1 MGVFQDYSLLLRS
14 QSGPDHCRYASGYQM
29 ILHGLELFFPVA
41 ICYPGMFGVTSR
53 RLALRVLGDKNALE
67 KAIAT
72 SDKTRVVAW
81 CTASWCGPCKSVT
94 PFIEKF
100 SSSTPNVDFY
110 KIDIDE
116 FPELAEELEVA
127 SVPTF
132 IMFKDKQVAARLVG
146 ASAPRIEEMVK
157 NSM

>member
-1 MGVFQDYSLLLRS
+1 MFR
-14 QSGPDHCRYASGYQM
+14 
-29 ILHGLELFFPVA
+29 
-41 ICYPGMFGVTSR
+41 PGCA
-53 RLALRVLGDKNALE
+53 RLALKVLGDKAALD
-67 KAIAT
+67 KAIAA

-110 KIDIDE
+110 KIDVDE
-116 FPELAEELEVA
+116 HPEVAEELEVA

-132 IMFKDKQVAARLVG
+132 VMYKDKKVVSKLVG
-146 ASAPRIEEMVK
+146 ASAPRIEEMVR
-157 NSM
+157 NNL